1 MREIKGEEVRIEDQ
15 GATGPNPPRW
25 QDSHTGKG
33 GNIDSLESP
42 PPNITLS
49 FFERNRVST
58 SARKVFPT
66 ELRDVRRQ
74 DRPYRTY
81 QPFQTKHGVAPQQ

>member
-1 MREIKGEEVRIEDQ
+1 M
-15 GATGPNPPRW
+15 
-25 QDSHTGKG
+25 
-33 GNIDSLESP
+33 ESP

-49 FFERNRVST
+49 FFERNKEIA
-58 SARKVFPT
+58 SARKVFPP

-81 QPFQTKHGVAPQQ
+81 QPF